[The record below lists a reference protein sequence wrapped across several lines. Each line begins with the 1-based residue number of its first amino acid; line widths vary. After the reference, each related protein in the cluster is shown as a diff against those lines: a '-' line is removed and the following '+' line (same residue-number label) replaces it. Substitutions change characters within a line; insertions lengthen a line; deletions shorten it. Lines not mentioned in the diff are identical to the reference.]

1 MDELTPQSAPKDKF
15 IVGAD
20 IGSYRDGLVSKYRE
34 KYKGVLQKISENTN
48 MSSDDILSSI
58 VVDILLDSE
67 NLLGTQLLFAEQ
79 GNLKDSTDITMKR
92 GNLLKAVADIVT
104 KRKELNQKAA
114 DIDLNGPSF
123 MLFQKMCF
131 ERMVDVLQELNID
144 VEMVQL
150 ILNKWQQKMENWGKD
165 LKNQLEE
172 MAQ

>member
-67 NLLGTQLLFAEQ
+67 NLLGTQLLFAE
-79 GNLKDSTDITMKR
+79 
-92 GNLLKAVADIVT
+92 
-104 KRKELNQKAA
+104 
-114 DIDLNGPSF
+114 
-123 MLFQKMCF
+123 
-131 ERMVDVLQELNID
+131 
-144 VEMVQL
+144 
-150 ILNKWQQKMENWGKD
+150 
-165 LKNQLEE
+165 
-172 MAQ
+172 

>member
-1 MDELTPQSAPKDKF
+1 MDDLVPQPVPKDKF

-34 KYKGVLQKISENTN
+34 KYKGVLQKIEENTN

-58 VVDILLDSE
+58 IVDILLDSE

-114 DIDLNGPSF
+114 DVDLNGPAF

-131 ERMVDVLQELNID
+131 ERMMDVLEQLNMD